1 MTDLLGDK
9 RDPAVDGAVV
19 IFLID
24 KIREV
29 AYPLTLHI
37 TIAADNETHS
47 WFGRVRWALVR
58 KQRI

>member
-9 RDPAVDGAVV
+9 RDPVVDGVVV
-19 IFLID
+19 ICLID

-37 TIAADNETHS
+37 TIAADNETH
-47 WFGRVRWALVR
+47 
-58 KQRI
+58 

>member
-9 RDPAVDGAVV
+9 RDPVVDGVV
-19 IFLID
+19 VTFFID

-37 TIAADNETHS
+37 TIAADNETH
-47 WFGRVRWALVR
+47 
-58 KQRI
+58 

>member
-9 RDPAVDGAVV
+9 RDPAVDGVVV

-29 AYPLTLHI
+29 AYPLMLHI
-37 TIAADNETHS
+37 TIAADNETH
-47 WFGRVRWALVR
+47 
-58 KQRI
+58 